1 MAKYPNDDLFEGTK
15 MSFGE
20 HLEELRVC
28 LFKSVVALII
38 GFCLGLMLADRVM
51 QFMQSPLTSA
61 LENYYITKAVDELK
75 AEYPGHVTPEV
86 ENVVRHNRLVFD
98 HLYLEVDEFGRVGS
112 VLAEERLAAAQTAST
127 KSDDHGPET
136 PPAAESPEATPK
148 KAADAL
154 PTDAESKEGQA
165 KDGQSKESQ
174 PKDGS
179 SAPAA
184 PPTPKL
190 NIVGQSIPAPSSNV
204 IRTRVWKPVK
214 MKVTSLSAQ
223 EAFMIWMKAGMISG
237 ILIASPLVFWQVWLF
252 VAAGLYPHEK
262 NYVYIYLP
270 FSLLLFLSGAAMA
283 FGFVF
288 EPVLD
293 FLFGFNKSLN
303 IDPDPRIS
311 EWLGFVLIL
320 PLGFGVSFQLPL
332 VMLFLNRIGLIK
344 LETYVS
350 NWRVAILAIFVIS
363 AILTPADPISIFLM
377 AGPLTVLYFLGLGM
391 CRWMPRQKNPFAERY
406 EP

>member
-20 HLEELRVC
+20 HLEELRAC
-28 LFKSVVALII
+28 LFKSVIGLVI
-38 GFCLGLMLADRVM
+38 GFALGLMIADRVM
-51 QFMQSPLTSA
+51 QFMQSPLTDA
-61 LENYYITKAVDELK
+61 LETYYITKAVDELK
-75 AEYPGHVTPEV
+75 AEYEGHVTAEV
-86 ENVVRHNRLVFD
+86 ESVVKHNRLVFD
-98 HLYLEVDEFGRVGS
+98 YAYVEVNEFSRVQAILE
-112 VLAEERLAAAQTAST
+112 AERKLVADAAAQ
-127 KSDDHGPET
+127 
-136 PPAAESPEATPK
+136 PEAPSPPDPPK
-148 KAADAL
+148 TEKVSPKSSEHGEDVEPPSPSVAAA
-154 PTDAESKEGQA
+154 TQ
-165 KDGQSKESQ
+165 
-174 PKDGS
+174 
-179 SAPAA
+179 
-184 PPTPKL
+184 L
-190 NIVGQSIPAPSSNV
+190 NIVGQNVPAPSSNL

-223 EAFMIWMKAGMISG
+223 EAFMIWMKAGMITG
-237 ILIASPLVFWQVWLF
+237 IVIASPLVFLQVWLF

-262 NYVYIYLP
+262 NYVYLYLP
-270 FSLLLFLSGAAMA
+270 FSLILFLAGAAMA

-288 EPVLD
+288 KPVLD

-332 VMLFLNRIGLIK
+332 VMLFLNRIGMIA
-344 LETYVS
+344 LETYIK

-363 AILTPADPISIFLM
+363 AVLTPADPISIFLM
-377 AGPLTVLYFLGLGM
+377 AGPLTVLFFLGLGL
-391 CRWMPRQKNPFAERY
+391 CRWMPKQKNPFAERY

>member
-28 LFKSVVALII
+28 LFKSVLGLVL
-38 GFCLGLMLADRVM
+38 GFALGLMVADRVM
-51 QFMQSPLTSA
+51 QFMQSPLTDA
-61 LENYYITKAVDELK
+61 LENYYITKAVDDLR
-75 AEYPGHVTPEV
+75 AEYQEHVTPEV
-86 ENVVRHNRLVFD
+86 ESVVRHNRLVFD
-98 HLYLEVDEFGRVGS
+98 YAYVEVNEFSRVQGILDTQKES
-112 VLAEERLAAAQTAST
+112 AESSASSSDKAAPSAEKAEKSPEKTQGEKSDASAESASPAETASND
-127 KSDDHGPET
+127 KQ
-136 PPAAESPEATPK
+136 AEGQTTGDANGDK
-148 KAADAL
+148 AL
-154 PTDAESKEGQA
+154 PPPTKLEIL
-165 KDGQSKESQ
+165 GQS
-174 PKDGS
+174 
-179 SAPAA
+179 
-184 PPTPKL
+184 
-190 NIVGQSIPAPSSNV
+190 VPAPSSNL

-223 EAFMIWMKAGMISG
+223 EAFMIWMKAGLITG
-237 ILIASPLVFWQVWLF
+237 IVIASPLVFYQVWIF

-270 FSLLLFLSGAAMA
+270 FSLILFFAGAAMA

-288 EPVLD
+288 KPVLD

-332 VMLFLNRIGLIK
+332 VMLFLNRIGLIA
-344 LETYVS
+344 LDTYIK

-377 AGPLTVLYFLGLGM
+377 AGPLTVLYFLGLAM